1 MTLVDLNVVL
11 YAVNASSARHGEA
24 LSWWQSAIGGD
35 EPVGLA
41 WPVITGFLRLSTR
54 AAIFP
59 RPLTVEQACGYV
71 SRWLAQPTVRLVGE
85 TDEHWRHL
93 HRLLSE
99 SGTGGNLTS
108 DAHLAALAISH
119 GATLVSFD
127 HDFARFPGLRWISPA
142 GGAGRRST
150 RRRGEGA

>member
-11 YAVNASSARHGEA
+11 YAVNTSAVHHVPARAWWESA
-24 LSWWQSAIGGD
+24 LEGS

-41 WPVITGFLRLSTR
+41 WLVITGFLRLSTQVAILPR
-54 AAIFP
+54 AF
-59 RPLTVEQACGYV
+59 TVEQACARV
-71 SRWLAQPTVRLVGE
+71 ERWLSQPPVRIVRE

-93 HRLLSE
+93 HRLVSE
-99 SGTGGNLTS
+99 TGTGGNLTA

-127 HDFARFPGLRWISPA
+127 NDFARFPELRWVTPL
-142 GGAGRRST
+142 GAGRSARAP
-150 RRRGEGA
+150 RRVERR

>member
-11 YAVNASSARHGEA
+11 YAINTAAPHHAEART
-24 LSWWQSAIGGD
+24 WWESAINGD

-41 WPVITGFLRLSTR
+41 WPVITGFLRLSTQASVLR
-54 AAIFP
+54 
-59 RPLTVEQACGYV
+59 RPLTVEQACRRV
-71 SRWLAQPTVRLVGE
+71 NRWLAQPTVRLVGE

-93 HRLLSE
+93 ERLLSE
-99 SGTGGNLTS
+99 SGTGGNLAS

-127 HDFARFPGLRWISPA
+127 NDFARFPNLRWTIP
-142 GGAGRRST
+142 GRQRT
-150 RRRGEGA
+150 